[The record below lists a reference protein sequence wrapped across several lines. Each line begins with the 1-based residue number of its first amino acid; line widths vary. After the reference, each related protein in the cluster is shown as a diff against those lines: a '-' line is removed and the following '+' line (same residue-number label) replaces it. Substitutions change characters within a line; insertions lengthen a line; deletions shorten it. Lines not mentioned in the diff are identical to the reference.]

1 MFNFHDKNG
10 FAGYWR
16 IFVLPIILLIFA
28 GCEKTNNSK
37 IPITTSSESA
47 KEYYLEGLELSDKLR
62 GQEAIYYYLKALAE
76 DPDFA
81 IGYLQLASVQTT
93 AKGFFKYL
101 DKAMARIDNV
111 SPAERYWILA
121 AQAGADGDPEAQL
134 ANFQK
139 IVDLHPQDERAH
151 NLLGTLHFV
160 RQEYPE
166 AIKHYKQSI
175 EINPNFSQPYNQL
188 GYIHRRMGDYDAAV
202 EAFKKYI
209 ELIPDDPNPYD
220 SYAELLLEFG
230 KHEESI
236 EYYKKALEI
245 NPRFIISH
253 TGIAT
258 NLILLGDHDKA
269 REQLMIMMEFAED
282 DGQRRQVHGALAIS
296 YIDEGDRENAL
307 NEINAVIVLD
317 AHRDDKANLAGD
329 YSFKGHILLFTGEP
343 EEALKLYEKSYDIII
358 ASDLSQEIKYNAK
371 WTLTGFAA
379 RVAILQEKWDEAQK
393 YIEHYTKFAVKN
405 NNPDQIRFAH
415 EIAGMLFL
423 KTGKYELAITEFQN
437 ANLLNPLNYYWIGEA
452 YENLGDHDNAQ
463 TNYRQA
469 AYANSLNSMNYA
481 YIRSQALAK
490 IAP

>member
-1 MFNFHDKNG
+1 MFNFHEKNG
-10 FAGYWR
+10 HAVYWG
-16 IFVLPIILLIFA
+16 IGILTLTLLILA
-28 GCEKTNNSK
+28 GCENTSNSK
-37 IPITTSSESA
+37 IPITTSSEAA
-47 KEYYLEGLELSDKLR
+47 KEYYLEGLDLSDKIR
-62 GQEAIYYYLKALAE
+62 GQEAIYFYLKALAE

-81 IGYLQLASVQTT
+81 IGYLQLAFAQTT
-93 AKGFFKYL
+93 AKGFLKYL
-101 DKAMARIDNV
+101 GKAMALIDNV

-121 AQAGADGDPEAQL
+121 VQAGADVDPVAQL
-134 ANFQK
+134 NYFQK
-139 IVDLHPQDERAH
+139 IVDRHPQDERAH
-151 NLLGTLHFV
+151 NLIGNLHFA

-166 AIKHYKQSI
+166 AIKHYQQSI

-188 GYIHRRMGDYDAAV
+188 GYSHRRTGDYDAAV

-236 EYYKKALEI
+236 DYYNKALEV

-269 REQLMIMMEFAED
+269 REQLMTMMELAED
-282 DGQRRQVHGALAIS
+282 VGQRRQAHFALMIS

-307 NEINAVIVLD
+307 KEIDEVIVLD
-317 AHRDDKANLAGD
+317 AHRNDDANLAGD
-329 YSFKGHILLFTGEP
+329 YSIKGHILLFTGEP
-343 EEALKLYEKSYDIII
+343 EEALKLYEESYEIII
-358 ASDLSQEIKYNAK
+358 SSDLSQEIKYNAK
-371 WTLTGFAA
+371 WALMGFAA
-379 RVAILQEKWDEAQK
+379 RVAIFQEKWDEAEK
-393 YIEHYTKFAVKN
+393 YIENYTKFAVKN

-415 EIAGMLFL
+415 EITGMLFL
-423 KTGKYELAITEFQN
+423 NTGKFELAITKFQN
-437 ANLLNPLNYYWIGEA
+437 ANLLNPINYYWIGEA
-452 YENLGDHDNAQ
+452 YEKLGDNDNAQ

-469 AYANSLNSMNYA
+469 AYANTLNSMNYA
-481 YIRSQALAK
+481 YIRAQALAK